1 MPYANA
7 ITTYPADY
15 LHYWWEHY
23 EGGTS
28 FLTGRYFQAKQQILS
43 RQLRNA
49 KQRRR
54 RFIKRAS
61 ADSGISIDKL
71 DELYRQLDADPKALS
86 GDLDEFSVLP
96 NRGKEPISIEEA
108 LGIVEKSDFA
118 WLNELNEGAR
128 ILYQVAQKIVSPELI
143 RNFGE
148 AIIDEYI
155 LNSVAAGRMLPNTSK
170 SQAAKEIIA
179 NFRNSQADG
188 TMFDMPQTLENG
200 NIRGYENLT
209 RTEKEVLALLASIS
223 MMQGVKDV
231 PTGWDNVTKSWKNQC
246 RGLTI
251 TAGTS
256 SHELA
261 SSMALLSATQKVLE
275 KEEEISKMLM
285 PKTIGTSQIRIRQNF
300 TSNDTWVALKNRV
313 NASLKRINRKV
324 SKSDSEIVMMKDNL
338 EVSLIRATDKRHL
351 SFYPNNPLIKRSG
364 AYLSLHHNANFL
376 NFLNREMSMNSKEMH
391 GLVQLLVA
399 RSSREN
405 LDSYWEQ
412 FKDNVA
418 YNGFLSA
425 LAGYARQ
432 EQAQYMIIG
441 DRIVSVEQI
450 IQSAMNQDVTP
461 YATYSPDYSRSD
473 FATKAPWIG
482 KTGPNLVAAVERSE
496 IAWNNTSRMLNAM
509 ILDIKM
515 DISKN
520 FITNILRV

>member
-7 ITTYPADY
+7 ITAYPTDY

-28 FLTGRYFQAKQQILS
+28 FISGRYFQTKQQILS

-86 GDLDEFSVLP
+86 GDLVGFSVFP
-96 NRGKEPISIEEA
+96 DGGKELISIEEA
-108 LGIVEKSDFA
+108 LGIVEKPDFA

-155 LNSVAAGRMLPNTSK
+155 LNSVAAGKMLPNTSK
-170 SQAAKEIIA
+170 SQAAKQIIT
-179 NFRNSQADG
+179 NFRNGQIDG
-188 TMFDMPQTLENG
+188 TMFDVPQTLENG
-200 NIRGYENLT
+200 RIRGYENLT
-209 RTEKEVLALLASIS
+209 RTEREVLALLASIAI
-223 MMQGVKDV
+223 MQGVKDS
-231 PTGWDNVTKSWKNQC
+231 PTGWNDVAKSWKNQC

-256 SHELA
+256 THELA
-261 SSMALLSATQKVLE
+261 ASIALLSSAQNFFE
-275 KEEEISKMLM
+275 KEEEIAKMLT
-285 PKTIGTSQIRIRQNF
+285 PKTIGTSQIQIKQNF
-300 TSNDTWVALKNRV
+300 TNNETWVALKNRV

-324 SKSDSEIVMMKDNL
+324 SKSDSELVIIKNGV
-338 EVSLIRATDKRHL
+338 EISLIRATDKRHL
-351 SFYPNNPLIKRSG
+351 SFYPNNPLIKHSG

-376 NFLNREMSMNSKEMH
+376 NFLNREMSMSSKEMH

-399 RSSREN
+399 RSSQTN
-405 LDSYWEQ
+405 LDSYWEK
-412 FKDNVA
+412 FKENVA

-425 LAGYARQ
+425 LAGYTRQ

-441 DRIVSVEQI
+441 DRIVSIEQI
-450 IQSAMNQDVTP
+450 IQSAMNQDVMP
-461 YATYSPDYSRSD
+461 YASYSPDYSRAD
-473 FATKAPWIG
+473 FLSKAPWIG
-482 KTGPNLVAAVERSE
+482 KTGPSLVAAVERSE
-496 IAWNNTSRMLNAM
+496 IAWNNTSQMLNSI
-509 ILDIKM
+509 ILNIKM

-520 FITNILRV
+520 FITNVLRV